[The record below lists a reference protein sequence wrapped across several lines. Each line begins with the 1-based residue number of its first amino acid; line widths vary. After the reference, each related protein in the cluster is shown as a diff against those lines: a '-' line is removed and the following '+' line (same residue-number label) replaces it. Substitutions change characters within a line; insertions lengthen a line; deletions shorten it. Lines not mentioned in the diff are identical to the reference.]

1 MSLKGYDP
9 VAYFTMGRPTI
20 GNAKYQAAFEDVRY
34 HFVSSKHLEIFRG
47 EPDKYAPRFT
57 GLCAMGLGAKGYKV
71 EANPEN
77 WVIHKGHLYLTH
89 RSFGPPI
96 FRKGPDRWV
105 DAAGKHVRILKDA
118 PIIDFNIP
126 DGVNP
131 FTVNIKTGRLTDRSD
146 PRAFVEYFKSGTEPR
161 LGRREIEIPRDYL
174 NNDEF

>member
-1 MSLKGYDP
+1 MRDNAGWLKTCLSVIAILGFFVVPLAFGAERAAADEPRLSLKGYDP
-9 VAYFTMGRPTI
+9 VAYFTMGRPTK
-20 GNAKYQAAFEDVRY
+20 GNAKFQAAFEDVRY

-47 EPDKYAPRFT
+47 DPDKYAPRFT

-77 WVIHKGHLYLTH
+77 WVIHKGHLYLTQ

-118 PIIDFNIP
+118 PI
-126 DGVNP
+126 G
-131 FTVNIKTGRLTDRSD
+131 TGISWW
-146 PRAFVEYFKSGTEPR
+146 
-161 LGRREIEIPRDYL
+161 
-174 NNDEF
+174 